1 MTVPATT
8 TDYDAIVIGGGLAGK
23 AASLHLVKAGLRVAC
38 VEPEEAIRPPVGESL
53 DWSAPD
59 LLKALGLPMEQLVQS
74 RMATWKRHVT
84 VQLRD
89 GGSQH
94 YEPSTWLAS
103 APFHVEL
110 RTLHLDRFRL
120 DDELLKLAVDHGVQ
134 FVRDKVVR
142 VERQEKTISS
152 VRTAGGQKLSANWFV
167 DASGFATSLLAREFK
182 LPSVQ
187 YGPAKVAL
195 WTYFAAPKVI
205 EGTTLYMSPSES
217 EYLEWI
223 WEIPINPETVS
234 VGYTTMGA
242 AMKAKREQGLSV
254 NEIFRQHL
262 MKFPRFASEV
272 QADAQSDLNVTSFRC
287 RAHSGVAGPNWLIAG
302 EAASMV
308 DPMTANG
315 VTAALRQ
322 ASEAA
327 SLILKYRQRGRLPLR
342 VRICYSHRVL
352 QLAKFFNG
360 GIEKI
365 IYEPPVRNRIGLI
378 TAGTVYTSPA
388 WTMNL
393 VYSRLKPAGVFS
405 TLLFSS
411 LLGVFRASAWVF
423 YQACAPFHPQ
433 SARTE

>member
-1 MTVPATT
+1 
-8 TDYDAIVIGGGLAGK
+8 
-23 AASLHLVKAGLRVAC
+23 
-38 VEPEEAIRPPVGESL
+38 VGESL
-53 DWSAPD
+53 DWSAPE
-59 LLKALGLPMEQLVQS
+59 LLKALGLPMEQLVES
-74 RMATWKRHVT
+74 HMATWKRHVT
-84 VQLRD
+84 VQLLD
-89 GGSQH
+89 GSSQH

-103 APFHVEL
+103 APFHIEL

-120 DDELLKLAVDHGVQ
+120 DDELRKLAADHGIR
-134 FVRDKVVR
+134 FVRDKVVG
-142 VERQEKTISS
+142 VDRQEKTISS
-152 VRTAGGQKLSANWFV
+152 VRTASGQKISANWFV

-195 WTYFAAPKVI
+195 WNYFPAPKVI
-205 EGTTLYMSPSES
+205 EGTTLYMSPSEL

-223 WEIPINPETVS
+223 WEIPINPDTVS
-234 VGYTTMGA
+234 VGYTTTGA

-262 MKFPRFASEV
+262 MKFPRFASAVE
-272 QADAQSDLNVTSFRC
+272 AGALSNLNVTSFRC

-327 SLILKYRQRGRLPLR
+327 SLILKYRKRGSLPLR
-342 VRICYSHRVL
+342 ARTCYSRRVL

-365 IYEPPVRNRIGLI
+365 LYEPHVRNRIGLI
-378 TAGTVYTSPA
+378 AAGTVYTSPA

-393 VYSRLKPAGVFS
+393 VYARLKPVGMFS
-405 TLLFSS
+405 TFLFNS
-411 LLGVFRASAWVF
+411 LLAVFRASAWVF
-423 YQACAPFHPQ
+423 YQACAPFYPQ
-433 SARTE
+433 SVRAE